1 MVMPAGTDLRPLEL
15 ASLLSCSGH
24 QASRWR
30 RVFPGDTGQLA
41 VVRRYVRSCLSRPGP
56 AEDAVLLTTELAAN
70 AIKHT
75 ASGRGGTFEVV
86 VCQHPATTRI
96 SVTDGGAPGAPAAAL
111 PTDLSLSGRGLG
123 IVRALARDWGYH
135 GGPLGRTV
143 WFELD
148 TPALE
153 PGTPV

>member
-1 MVMPAGTDLRPLEL
+1 MPLEL

-24 QASRWR
+24 QANRWR

-41 VVRRYVRSCLSRPGP
+41 SVRRFVLSCLARPGQ

-70 AIKHT
+70 AIQHT

-96 SVTDGGAPGAPAAAL
+96 SVTDGGAPSPPAPGRPSEA
-111 PTDLSLSGRGLG
+111 SLSGRGLA
-123 IVRALARDWGYH
+123 IVRALARDWGHH

-148 TPALE
+148 TPA
-153 PGTPV
+153 

>member
-1 MVMPAGTDLRPLEL
+1 MPLEL

-30 RVFPGDTGQLA
+30 RVFPGDPSQLTF
-41 VVRRYVRSCLSRPGP
+41 VRRFVRSCLARPGP
-56 AEDAVLLTTELAAN
+56 AEDAVLLTTELVAN
-70 AIKHT
+70 AIQHT

-86 VCQHPATTRI
+86 VCRHETTTRI
-96 SVTDGGAPGAPAAAL
+96 SVTDGGAPSTPAPGPPSEA
-111 PTDLSLSGRGLG
+111 SLSGRGLA
-123 IVRALARDWGYH
+123 IVRALARDWGHH

-148 TPALE
+148 TPA
-153 PGTPV
+153 

>member
-1 MVMPAGTDLRPLEL
+1 MPLEL

-24 QASRWR
+24 QSSRWR
-30 RVFPGDTGQLA
+30 RVFPGDTGQLTF
-41 VVRRYVRSCLSRPGP
+41 VRRFVRSCLARPGP

-70 AIKHT
+70 AIQHT

-86 VCQHPATTRI
+86 VCQHVVTARI
-96 SVTDGGAPGAPAAAL
+96 SVTDGGAAPPPPPPPPPAAPPAR
-111 PTDLSLSGRGLG
+111 PRPGPRG
-123 IVRALARDWGYH
+123 ALARDWGHY

-148 TPALE
+148 TLA
-153 PGTPV
+153 